1 MRHLFLII
9 LLSLSTPSLAVPRVL
24 ASIAPVYEIAAAIM
38 QGVGEPRL
46 LIDGNQSA
54 HHFSFK
60 PSHLRLVQ
68 QAQLLIWVDRNF
80 EEGLQR
86 IPEMI
91 PPGYRHIELLRQIG
105 IDSSDGHFWYSSE
118 LLQRSI
124 ERITEALQEIDKDNA
139 QAYRRN
145 ADRLINELKT
155 WHVQLPAN
163 RQNPFLVT
171 DHEFLGHFE
180 TYSGI
185 GVLASIYNHFDDH
198 AGIKNLNELES
209 KLQQYRPR
217 CLLSLDRAVSKL
229 ANNLAEK
236 YQLEIIYL
244 SSADNNHGDSPA
256 IIQRLQRLSDAIKRC
271 R

>member
-9 LLSLSTPSLAVPRVL
+9 LFSLSTPALAVPRVL
-24 ASIAPVYEIAAAIM
+24 TSIAPVYEITAAIM

-46 LIDGNQSA
+46 LIDGNQTA

-60 PSHLRLVQ
+60 PSHLRLIQ
-68 QAQLLIWVDRNF
+68 QAHLLLWVDRNF

-86 IPEMI
+86 IPEIM
-91 PPGYRHIELLRQIG
+91 PPGNRHIELLRQIG
-105 IDSSDGHFWYSSE
+105 IVSSDGHFWYSSE

-124 ERITEALQEIDKDNA
+124 EKITTALIEIDNDNA
-139 QAYRRN
+139 DAYRRN
-145 ADRLINELKT
+145 ADSLINQVKT
-155 WHVQLPAN
+155 WQVQLPAD

-180 TYSGI
+180 AYSGI
-185 GVLASIYNHFDDH
+185 GVLASIYNRFDDQ
-198 AGIKNLNELES
+198 AGIKNLNQLET
-209 KLQQYRPR
+209 KLQRYRPR
-217 CLLSLDRAVSKL
+217 CLLSLDRVVSKL

-244 SSADNNHGDSPA
+244 SSADNNHSNSPA